1 MSTNNPAAEVLRLL
15 ELENKLTK
23 LTKIDSYYPDSGP
36 LRRELY
42 PKHLQFFEAGATRR
56 ERAFLAANRVGKSEG
71 VGGYEMY
78 IPTNL
83 TRCGVLPH

>member
-1 MSTNNPAAEVLRLL
+1 LRLL